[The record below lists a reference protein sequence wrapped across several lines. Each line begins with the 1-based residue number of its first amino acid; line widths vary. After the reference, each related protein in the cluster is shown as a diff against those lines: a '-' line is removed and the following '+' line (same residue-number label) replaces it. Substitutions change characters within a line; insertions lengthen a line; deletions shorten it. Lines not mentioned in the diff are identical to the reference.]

1 MKIYLVGG
9 AVRDKLL
16 GYPHHESDWVV
27 VGATPEEMLTQGFK
41 AVGKD
46 FPVFLHPR
54 TNEEYALARTER
66 KTAPG
71 YRGFVCHSDPNVT
84 LEEDL
89 LRRDLT
95 INAMAQDDD
104 GTIIDPY
111 GGRRDIDAKILRHVS
126 PAFTEDP
133 LRILR
138 TARFAARYHHLGFR
152 IAPETIA
159 LMRAMVDCGEVD
171 ALVPER
177 VWKELQRA
185 LNERD
190 PEQFFLTLQACG
202 ALARLMP
209 ELAEVSARTWQ
220 ALQRATQQQAADT
233 IRFGV
238 LARELDSHQT
248 QSLCER
254 LKAPNAYRDMA
265 MLVSERMSDLL
276 RAATAGD
283 ALRLLDAT
291 DTWRR
296 PERFTQWLQAC
307 ALLDAPEPQ
316 LQRISN
322 AFAAASR
329 ITAQQYLPQGLT
341 GKALGAAIDQGRLQ
355 AIESI
360 WKQP

>member
-1 MKIYLVGG
+1 MKTYLVGG

-16 GYPHHESDWVV
+16 GYPHHENDWVV
-27 VGATPEEMLTQGFK
+27 VGATPEEMIADGFK
-41 AVGKD
+41 PVGKD
-46 FPVFLHPR
+46 FPVFLHPH

-71 YRGFVCHSDPNVT
+71 YRGFVCHSDPGVT

-104 GTIIDPY
+104 GTVIDPY
-111 GGRRDIDAKILRHVS
+111 GGRRDLDAKILRHVS
-126 PAFTEDP
+126 PAFAEDP

-138 TARFAARYHHLGFR
+138 TARFAARYFHQGFR
-152 IAPETIA
+152 IAPETTA
-159 LMRAMVDCGEVD
+159 LMRTMVENGEVD

-185 LNERD
+185 LDERS
-190 PEQFFLTLQACG
+190 PEQFFLTLQNCG

-209 ELAEVSARTWQ
+209 ELAAVSASTWQ
-220 ALQRATQQQAADT
+220 ALQRAAQEQTADT

-238 LARELDSHQT
+238 LARELDRRQT
-248 QSLCER
+248 LSLCER
-254 LKAPNAYRDMA
+254 LKAPNAFREMA
-265 MLVSERMSDLL
+265 MLIAERMTDLL
-276 RAATAGD
+276 RAASAAD
-283 ALRLLDAT
+283 ALQLLDST

-296 PERFTQWLQAC
+296 PERFAQWLEAC
-307 ALLDAPEPQ
+307 ALLDAPTAQ
-316 LQRISN
+316 LQRMRD

-329 ITAQQYLPQGLT
+329 ITAQHYLPQGIT

-355 AIESI
+355 AIEAI
-360 WKQP
+360 WK